1 MRLMKKIHFLLVG
14 FIAATFLWT
23 ACDKVD
29 EGLKVIDVQK
39 IPDDIND
46 TIFFAD
52 SIFVDQKQVLLE
64 DFTGHKCVNCPEA
77 AIAAHG
83 WVEDYNH
90 RLIIYSV
97 HAGFQAL
104 PDASGDY
111 TMDFTNPVSD
121 EIFNFFG
128 QPFNPTATVNRVEYN
143 GNVILLFITGDWENA
158 VAAEMNKDNR
168 VNVNLKNTFYPK
180 SNSVL
185 IHVTTSFIV
194 PTDLTYKLV
203 VMIAEDNIVAPQK
216 NNNEDFGAETVPD
229 WLDYVHH
236 NVLRDAVSA
245 TFGSSINDGS
255 SITVN
260 EPYEST
266 FLYPIDENWIA
277 SNCKIIAY
285 VIEDGTGEVIQVAE
299 LGVKTE

>member
-1 MRLMKKIHFLLVG
+1 MKKIQFLLFG
-14 FIAATFLWT
+14 FVAASFLF
-23 ACDKVD
+23 ASCDKVD
-29 EGLKVIDVQK
+29 EGLRVIDVQNV
-39 IPDDIND
+39 PDNIND

-52 SIFVDQKQVLLE
+52 SVFVDHKQVLLE

-83 WVEDYNH
+83 WAEDYNH

-104 PDASGDY
+104 PDPTGDY

-128 QPFNPTATVNRVEYN
+128 QPFNPTATVDRVEYN
-143 GNVILLFITGDWENA
+143 GNVILLFITGDSENA
-158 VAAEMNKDNR
+158 VAAEIAKANR
-168 VNVNLKNTFYPK
+168 VNMNLKNTYFPK

-185 IHVTTSFIV
+185 IDVTTSFIV

-229 WLDYVHH
+229 WMDYVHH

-245 TFGSSINDGS
+245 TFGSSINDGN

-266 FLYPIDENWIA
+266 YLYTIDENWVT
-277 SNCKIIAY
+277 SNCNIIAY
-285 VIEDGTGEVIQVAE
+285 VIEDETGEIIQVAE
-299 LGVKTE
+299 LSIKTE